1 MTDLNEIF
9 EYCIKCSIC
18 QSVCPV
24 AAYDAGFP
32 GPKILGPDLARL
44 QAAGEAG
51 KNRTAELL
59 PLLGMCS
66 SCLRCETACPFDI
79 PVARLIR
86 RAEQSSRETPPTSLF
101 FQGAFRRLR
110 DKMLAHPEKLGRIGT
125 ALAPLANKLMGD
137 SAVQKLLSRALGLEM
152 EQPNNFASWK
162 QCRRFILE
170 LSSSDN
176 QRIAQPPAISP
187 GSELSRASRAPS
199 TELAGPVISPGSEQD
214 SSDIQQADKRTE
226 AKSFEVFLGGSD
238 KNNHEDSAENTP
250 RYYADHR
257 VENRPGDGIK
267 NMADKTACTPDVNHL
282 RADNKVLYFTGC
294 HVNFYQPEIG
304 TAFLQL
310 LKKLGIKPVIYN
322 SHCCGIPLLANGD
335 RTGAHRAFL
344 RNIQLLKPYVDQ
356 GYQLVCTCP
365 TCSLALK
372 KFYAEELETKV
383 AEQLAA
389 ATYDYAEYLEN
400 YICELKGLIHPVEDS
415 FIFHLPCHTQAQ
427 GVSAANLNLLRLI
440 PGLKLGIVDKCCG
453 QSGTYGYKTEKR
465 EVSRG
470 ISASLARQIK
480 EQSNEL
486 DTKTVLTPC
495 SSCGYRITLE
505 CGVRAEHP
513 LLLIWEAAVK

>member
-187 GSELSRASRAPS
+187 GSEQSSYDNRQVDRWADADHS
-199 TELAGPVISPGSEQD
+199 SEGC
-214 SSDIQQADKRTE
+214 S
-226 AKSFEVFLGGSD
+226 GGSD
-238 KNNHEDSAENTP
+238 ENNRGDSAENAP
-250 RYYADHR
+250 RTRVVHR
-257 VENRPGDGIK
+257 VENQSGDGVA
-267 NMADKTACTPDVNHL
+267 NRSDKQACNPAINRL
-282 RADNKVLYFTGC
+282 RAHNPKLLYFTGC

-310 LKKLGIKPVIYN
+310 LKTLSIKPVIYN
-322 SHCCGIPLLANGD
+322 SHCCGIPLLSNGD

-344 RNIQLLKPYVDQ
+344 RNIQLLKPYVEQ
-356 GYQLVCTCP
+356 GYQVVCTCP
-365 TCSLALK
+365 TCGLALK
-372 KFYAEELETKV
+372 KFYAEELGTED
-383 AEQLAA
+383 AEQLTA

-400 YICELKGLIHPVEDS
+400 YICELEGLIRPIERS
-415 FIFHLPCHTQAQ
+415 FILHLPCHTQAQ
-427 GVSAANLNLLRLI
+427 GTGSANHNLVRLI

-453 QSGTYGYKTEKR
+453 QSGTYGYKTERR

-480 EQSNEL
+480 EQSSRL
-486 DTKTVLTPC
+486 DTETVLTPC
-495 SSCGYRITLE
+495 SSCGYRISLE

-513 LLLIWEAAVK
+513 LLPIWEAAVK

>member
-1 MTDLNEIF
+1 VTDLNETF
-9 EYCIKCSIC
+9 EQCIKCSIC

-24 AAYDAGFP
+24 AAHDAGFP

-51 KNRTAELL
+51 KARAAELL
-59 PLLGMCS
+59 PLLGLCS

-86 RAEQSSRETPPTSLF
+86 RAEQDFRETSSTGSF
-101 FQGAFRRLR
+101 FKGVFRRLR
-110 DKMLAHPEKLGRIGT
+110 DKMLAHPEKLGKMGT
-125 ALAPLANKLMGD
+125 ALAPLANKLMRN
-137 SAVQKLLSRALGLEM
+137 SAIQKLMSKVLGLEM
-152 EQPNNFASWK
+152 EQPLNFASRN

-170 LSSSDN
+170 LNNSDD
-176 QRIAQPPAISP
+176 QPIAQLPAISP
-187 GSELSRASRAPS
+187 GA
-199 TELAGPVISPGSEQD
+199 EQS
-214 SSDIQQADKRTE
+214 SSDRQSVEKRAITDHG
-226 AKSFEVFLGGSD
+226 FECCLDGSD
-238 KNNHEDSAENTP
+238 EKDQSESGEYAP
-250 RYYADHR
+250 RYHADHF
-257 VENRPGDGIK
+257 VENRPEDGVA
-267 NMADKTACTPDVNHL
+267 NRYDMQACAPAVNRLEGH
-282 RADNKVLYFTGC
+282 NYKVLFFTGC

-310 LKKLGIKPVIYN
+310 LIKLGIKPVVYN
-322 SHCCGIPLLANGD
+322 SHCCGIPRLANGD
-335 RTGAHRAFL
+335 RLGAHRAFQ
-344 RNIQLLKPYVDQ
+344 RNIQQLKPYVDQ
-356 GYQLVCTCP
+356 GYQVVCTCP
-365 TCSLALK
+365 TCGLALK
-372 KFYAEELETKV
+372 KFYPEELKTND

-400 YICELKGLIHPVEDS
+400 YICELKGLLHPIEHS

-427 GVSAANLNLLRLI
+427 GVSAANLNLMRLI
-440 PGLKLGIVDKCCG
+440 PGLKLEIVDYCCG
-453 QSGTYGYKTEKR
+453 QSGTYGYKAEKR
-465 EVSRG
+465 EVAKG

-495 SSCGYRITLE
+495 SSCGYRINLE